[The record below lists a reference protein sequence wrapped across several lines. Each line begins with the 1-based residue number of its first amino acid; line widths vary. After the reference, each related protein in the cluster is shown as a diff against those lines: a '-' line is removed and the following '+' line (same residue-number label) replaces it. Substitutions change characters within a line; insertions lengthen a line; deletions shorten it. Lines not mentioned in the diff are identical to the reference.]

1 MLLVHI
7 SLRCY
12 RRRMGTSA
20 RLPELR
26 EPLPW
31 MSEEES
37 EKAWMT
43 VRDGDLLELL
53 LLAHAARIGTPADV
67 LEWGAGRSSLYYSAR
82 LEEQSLLGS
91 WLSVEHN
98 RGFFL
103 SEIEPQLA
111 RRPSASYVLSE
122 DHMPAP
128 AGTTLSAVVFD
139 GGDLQPY
146 DPDREEDRRADLDE
160 YVTLPASLGCRF
172 DIVVVDGRKRRR
184 CLLEASS
191 LLSDSG
197 IAILHDAWRPYYQ
210 CAFEAYA
217 FSCRIGD
224 ELWVGAQHDP
234 GLAEI
239 LPAHAFTEHLDSG

>member
-1 MLLVHI
+1 
-7 SLRCY
+7 
-12 RRRMGTSA
+12 MGTSA
-20 RLPELR
+20 RLPKLP

-53 LLAHAARIGTPADV
+53 LLAHAARAGAPVDV

-82 LEEQSLLGS
+82 LEEQGLLES

-103 SEIEPQLA
+103 SEIEPELA

-122 DHMPAP
+122 DHVPAL
-128 AGTTLSAVVFD
+128 ARTTLTAVVFD

-146 DPDREEDRRADLDE
+146 DPDREEDRRADLDG
-160 YVTLPASLGCRF
+160 YVGLPASLGRRF

-191 LLSDSG
+191 LLSENG

-210 CAFEAYA
+210 CAFGAFA
-217 FSCRIGD
+217 FSRRVGD
-224 ELWVGAQHDP
+224 ELWVGAQRDP
-234 GLAEI
+234 ALEEI
-239 LPAHAFTEHLDSG
+239 LPAHAFTEHFESG

>member
-1 MLLVHI
+1 
-7 SLRCY
+7 
-12 RRRMGTSA
+12 MGTSA
-20 RLPELR
+20 RLPELP

-37 EKAWMT
+37 KKAWMT

-53 LLAHAARIGTPADV
+53 LLAHAARIGSPVDV
-67 LEWGAGRSSLYYSAR
+67 LEWGAGRSSLYYSER
-82 LEEQSLLGS
+82 LAEQGLLGN
-91 WLSVEHN
+91 WLSIEHN

-103 SEIEPQLA
+103 GEIEPELS
-111 RRPSASYVLSE
+111 RRPTASYVLSE
-122 DHMPAP
+122 DHAPAT

-146 DPDREEDRRADLDE
+146 DPDREQDRRADLDA
-160 YVTLPASLGCRF
+160 YVALPASLGRRF
-172 DIVVVDGRKRRR
+172 DIAIVDGRKRRR

-191 LLSDSG
+191 LLSENG

-217 FSCRIGD
+217 HSIRVGD
-224 ELWVGAQHDP
+224 ELWVGAQRDP
-234 GLAEI
+234 ALREI
-239 LPAHAFTEHLDSG
+239 LPAHAFTEHFESG